1 MFMVTGAKARAMK
14 SVRQALRQGDLE
26 KDTYERISCADCEKP
41 LGTTNDPDRVENIRT
56 CPDCGSEYKE
66 LR

>member
-1 MFMVTGAKARAMK
+1 MK
-14 SVRQALRQGDLE
+14 SVRKALREGELE
-26 KDTYERISCADCEKP
+26 KDTYERITCADCEKP

-56 CPDCGSEYKE
+56 CPDCGSEWKE